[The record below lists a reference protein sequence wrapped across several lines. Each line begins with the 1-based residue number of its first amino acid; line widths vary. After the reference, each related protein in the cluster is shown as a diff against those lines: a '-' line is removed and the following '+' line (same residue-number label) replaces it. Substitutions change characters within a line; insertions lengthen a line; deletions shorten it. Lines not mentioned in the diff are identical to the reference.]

1 LKTIV
6 DLDGMTTDTPTDRAT
21 TETTSAPAEA
31 VAAALATSSTAASHD
46 TTVEVLHQ
54 RTVAAIARALVREAV
69 GVLALQHGV
78 ATVLGRAVRMAS
90 IGTCQAAPPPPPPPP
105 LLLLPLL
112 LPPPPQNV
120 VTVAI
125 VNETTVGLANVTIAE
140 TATAATDRAVTVRES
155 TIAGKPAS
163 RREQHVSMI
172 LIDICLVAA
181 EAWTRREKR
190 GVEVAVEEIEGG
202 ARAVGRGVAAAID
215 VVERSVALR
224 VPGRRMVETR
234 YRDFGV

>member
-90 IGTCQAAPPPPPPPP
+90 IGTCQAAPPPPPP

-140 TATAATDRAVTVRES
+140 TATAATDRAVTDRES

-163 RREQHVSMI
+163 QREQHVSMI

-190 GVEVAVEEIEGG
+190 GVGVAVEEIEGG

-224 VPGRRMVETR
+224 VPGRRMVEPR